1 MASASR
7 WICSRLVRC
16 RAPERCHEGAAQILG
31 SITAILR
38 SELGDHRGIDWSE
51 RHHDVTLVD
60 DDGVLIAKR
69 RIPDSAAGFRQLLE
83 LLAEHRERSD
93 APIPVAIETAKGLL
107 PAALR
112 AAGYQLFPI
121 NPLAVS
127 RYRDRYAVS
136 RAKSDPGDA
145 LVLANILRTDRPAH
159 QPAASGQRARRQHPG
174 AGPCPAGRG
183 PGSPTGGEQAAV
195 TIARVL
201 PQPVGRV

>member
-1 MASASR
+1 MR
-7 WICSRLVRC
+7 IWC
-16 RAPERCHEGAAQILG
+16 
-31 SITAILR
+31 
-38 SELGDHRGIDWSE
+38 GIDWSE
-51 RHHDVTLVD
+51 RHHDVALVD

-69 RIPDSAAGFRQLLE
+69 RIPESAAGFRQLLE
-83 LLAEHRERSD
+83 LLAEHGERSD

-145 LVLANILRTDRPAH
+145 LVLANILRTDLAAHRPL
-159 QPAASGQRARRQHPG
+159 PADSELAGEHPG
-174 AGPCPAGRG
+174 AGPRPAGRG
-183 PGSPTGGEQAAV
+183 LGSPAGGEQAAFAA
-195 TIARVL
+195 ARVL
-201 PQPVGRV
+201 PDPAGHLRRPDQLATPAPRWAWRPPRPRPASCAARRCGRR